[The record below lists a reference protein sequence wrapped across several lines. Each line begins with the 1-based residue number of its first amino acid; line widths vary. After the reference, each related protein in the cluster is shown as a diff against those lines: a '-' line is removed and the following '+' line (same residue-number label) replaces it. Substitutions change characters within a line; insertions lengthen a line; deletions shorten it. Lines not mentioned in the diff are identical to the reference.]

1 MRRCLC
7 LVVAGIGLVTAADS
21 AQAQSCHEPV
31 RPGEAGWTAGARLG
45 LGSADNEHDA
55 GSWQSLTLETDW
67 RAGRWA
73 LRLQQPLLHLD
84 RSGYS
89 ELGLGDAVVGSSFLL
104 QRNPAASDASFATLN
119 VTVPLGDSEAELGM
133 GHSMVMAGLA
143 HEHRFGRVAVTAELG
158 VATTVHLHHDEVES
172 APVAK
177 HAETVSTHAH
187 AGGFAPLVA
196 PMNEQEVWYAARVAT
211 ALVSALDGALFVGGA
226 VPFGEVE
233 GTARLELG
241 PNLSWDSGS
250 ATYWLAG
257 ALPVVGEVM
266 DWRAELGFRWA
277 FGGGEASSRCRC
289 NEAH

>member
-1 MRRCLC
+1 MRSLVALLVLALACLT
-7 LVVAGIGLVTAADS
+7 GAAS
-21 AQAQSCHEPV
+21 ARAQSCHEPV

-89 ELGLGDAVVGSSFLL
+89 DMGLGDAVVGSSFLL
-104 QRNPAASDASFATLN
+104 HRNVAASDASFATLN
-119 VTVPLGDSEAELGM
+119 ATIPLGDEEAELGM
-133 GHSMVMAGLA
+133 GHPMVMAGVA
-143 HEHRFGRVAVTAELG
+143 HEHRFGRVAVTGEVG
-158 VATTVHLHHDEVES
+158 VATTVHLHHEAEES

-211 ALVSALDGALFVGGA
+211 ALGRALDGALFAGGA
-226 VPFGEVE
+226 VPFGEAA
-233 GTARLELG
+233 GTERLEVG

-250 ATYWLAG
+250 ASYWLAG

-266 DWRAELGFRWA
+266 EWRAELGLRWA

-289 NEAH
+289 NEAQ

>member
-7 LVVAGIGLVTAADS
+7 LVVAAICLVAVAGS
-21 AQAQSCHEPV
+21 VQAQSCHEPV

-89 ELGLGDAVVGSSFLL
+89 DMGLGDAVVGSSFLL
-104 QRNPAASDASFATLN
+104 HRNVAASDASFATLN
-119 VTVPLGDSEAELGM
+119 ATIPLGDEEAELGM
-133 GHSMVMAGLA
+133 GHPMVMAGVA
-143 HEHRFGRVAVTAELG
+143 HEQRFGSVAVTGEVG
-158 VATTVHLHHDEVES
+158 VATTVYLHHDEEES

-177 HAETVSTHAH
+177 HTETVSTHAH

-211 ALVSALDGALFVGGA
+211 SLFGGLDGALFAGGA
-226 VPFGEVE
+226 VPVGEEE
-233 GTARLELG
+233 GTSRLELG
-241 PNLSWDSGS
+241 PSVAWDSGS
-250 ATYWLAG
+250 SSYWVAA

-277 FGGGEASSRCRC
+277 FGGGTGSSRCRC
-289 NEAH
+289 NEAP

>member
-1 MRRCLC
+1 MRSLLV
-7 LVVAGIGLVTAADS
+7 LVVAGIGLVAGAEAAS
-21 AQAQSCHEPV
+21 AQSCHEPV
-31 RPGEAGWTAGARLG
+31 RPGDAGWTAGARLG
-45 LGSADNEHDA
+45 LGAADNEHDA
-55 GSWQSLTLETDW
+55 GSWQSLTVETDW

-73 LRLQQPLLHLD
+73 LRLLQPLLHLD

-89 ELGLGDAVVGSSFLL
+89 DLGLGDAVVGSSFLL
-104 QRNPAASDASFATLN
+104 HRNEAATEASFATLN
-119 VTVPLGDSEAELGM
+119 ATIPLGDEQAELGM
-133 GHSMVMAGLA
+133 GHAMVMAGVA
-143 HEHRFGRVAVTAELG
+143 HEHSFGRVALTGELG
-158 VATTVHLHHDEVES
+158 VATTVHLHHEEEES

-196 PMNEQEVWYAARVAT
+196 PMNEQEVWFAARVAT
-211 ALVSALDGALFVGGA
+211 AFGATVDGSLFAGGA
-226 VPFGEVE
+226 VPFGDAA
-233 GTARLELG
+233 GTARLEVG

-277 FGGGEASSRCRC
+277 FGGGEPSSRCRC
-289 NEAH
+289 NEAP